1 MDASGIVLVLF
12 AVGCGMVAGYLLG
25 RQHNADELNT
35 LRGIVRENQHR
46 NLEQMTQE
54 RKPRHDQ
61 TD

>member
-46 NLEQMTQE
+46 NLEQMALETE
-54 RKPRHDQ
+54 KRHDEAN
-61 TD
+61 